1 MINENRIPII
11 IVSYRNPNDVAE
23 CLSALSQLTADP
35 AFDVFVCE
43 NGGSAAFDTL
53 ISSLSEADGPC
64 EQDAAANPPL
74 LPMPRFVE
82 VQYLRLRSKDA
93 RVTIAEARENFGYAG
108 AINAWLR
115 ILLTLPTWSGV
126 WVLNP
131 DTKPDPRALAELVAF
146 SAMRR
151 RGMVGSRMVRPGEPE
166 TTASYGLQWRRG
178 LASTKALGRN
188 TPSAVEPDLAKLE
201 ARLMAPSGV
210 SIYVTRRCLEY
221 IGLMPEQYFLY
232 FEDLDWGRQAIQSC
246 GVGYAHRSI
255 VVHVGGTTIG
265 SASSR
270 SKASE
275 FSVFLDFRNRIQ
287 FVRQHYHS
295 WMAWTV
301 LVLVVRSAEYGM
313 VGAFANMTAAF
324 LGIKAGIAN
333 ETGRPDRLFEFE
345 SGKPRLR
352 EIPRPLTNKNFGK
365 AVKRR
370 VKIAISLG
378 FHLLVETNHLLHR
391 MVGRLPAHR
400 LVILYY
406 HGLPAN
412 FRANFARHLDKIAT
426 RVKVVPADYHDTA
439 AHGGRS
445 VAITFDDAFTSVL
458 NNAIPELRA
467 RQMPVTIF
475 IPTGTMGRPP
485 IWEMESEFAYQTEVV
500 ATADALRTQISD
512 LVHFGGHSL
521 THPRLTRL
529 PKTAARAEIAGC
541 RNQLID
547 IFGVDVRVFA
557 FPYGDFNAETIKLC
571 REAGYERV
579 FTSIPQ
585 VTDPAS
591 DAFVRGR
598 VLVEPCDGPLE
609 FYLKMSGA
617 YEWMAYIS
625 PLKAWLLRFLHRH
638 TRTRNAALSDR

>member
-1 MINENRIPII
+1 MINENRIPVI

-35 AFDVFVCE
+35 AFDVFLCE
-43 NGGSAAFDTL
+43 NGGSAAFDAL
-53 ISSLSEADGPC
+53 ISSLSEPDGPC
-64 EQDAAANPPL
+64 DQDATANL
-74 LPMPRFVE
+74 LHLPMPRFVQ
-82 VQYLRLRSKDA
+82 VRCLRLRSKDA
-93 RVTIAEARENFGYAG
+93 RVAVAEARENFGYAG

-115 ILLTLPTWSGV
+115 ILLTLPTWSAV

-188 TPSAVEPDLAKLE
+188 TPSAVEPNPVKLE

-210 SIYVTRRCLEY
+210 SMYVTRRCLEY

-232 FEDLDWGRQAIQSC
+232 FEDLDWGRQAIEGC

-255 VVHVGGTTIG
+255 VVHIGGTTIG
-265 SASSR
+265 SASGR

-275 FSVFLDFRNRIQ
+275 FSVFLDFRNRIH
-287 FVRQHYHS
+287 FVRRNYHS

-301 LVLVVRSAEYGM
+301 LVLVIRSLEYGM
-313 VGAFANMTAAF
+313 VGAFANMSAAF
-324 LGIKAGIAN
+324 LGIKAGIAG

-345 SGKPRLR
+345 GGKPRLR
-352 EIPRPLTNKNFGK
+352 KTPRPPTNKSSVI

-391 MVGRLPAHR
+391 VVGRPAAHR

-406 HGLPAN
+406 HGMPAN

-426 RVKVVPADYHDTA
+426 RVKVVPADYHETA
-439 AHGGRS
+439 ARGERS
-445 VAITFDDAFTSVL
+445 VAITFDDAFTSAL
-458 NNAIPELRA
+458 SNAIPELRA

-475 IPTGTMGRPP
+475 IPIGSMGRPP
-485 IWEMESEFAYQTEVV
+485 FWEMESEFIYQTEVV
-500 ATADALRTQISD
+500 ATADDLRNQISD

-521 THPRLTRL
+521 THPRLSRL
-529 PKTAARAEIAGC
+529 PEAAARVEIAGC
-541 RNQLID
+541 RNQLSE

-557 FPYGDFNAETIKLC
+557 FPYGDYNAETIKLC

-579 FTSIPQ
+579 FTTIPQ

-609 FYLKMSGA
+609 FYLKMLGA
-617 YEWMAYIS
+617 YEWIAYIA
-625 PLKAWLLRFLHRH
+625 PLKDRLLRFLSRYG
-638 TRTRNAALSDR
+638 RT